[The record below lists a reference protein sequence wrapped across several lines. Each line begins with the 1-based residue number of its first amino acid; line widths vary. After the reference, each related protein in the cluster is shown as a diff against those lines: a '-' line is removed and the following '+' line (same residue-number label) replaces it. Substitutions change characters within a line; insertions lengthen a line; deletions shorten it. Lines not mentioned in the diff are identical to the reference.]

1 MVLSAGK
8 WDHSEVQRAQ
18 ESCGAQR
25 GGAGGSLPCSGRAPR
40 RVGKQE
46 AAREASEGSMGP
58 DGAGLQLGSALLRE
72 VPADGSTSLNMCL
85 LTGTESRLR
94 IKKTWAGQLL
104 ARP

>member
-25 GGAGGSLPCSGRAPR
+25 GGAGGGLPCSGRAPR
-40 RVGKQE
+40 SVGKQE

-58 DGAGLQLGSALLRE
+58 ALDSSLGLLSSRG
-72 VPADGSTSLNMCL
+72 
-85 LTGTESRLR
+85 SRLM
-94 IKKTWAGQLL
+94 ALPL
-104 ARP
+104 